1 MNFCSYKL
9 LLVIPWCIIIM
20 DRRAFTVRIYENDYK
35 KLVILAVDHHKR
47 INEIVNQAIR
57 EFIVKHRGK

>member
-1 MNFCSYKL
+1 
-9 LLVIPWCIIIM
+9 M